1 MLVKQK
7 PYAEVASPDFYK
19 VLLQNEHVK
28 ILEMIH
34 EPGQID
40 EWHRHPPE
48 SVYFEKGGTLKI
60 HLPNGETIIKE
71 VVDGEVMWNDAW
83 THQVEN
89 IGDTTVK
96 AIIVEN
102 MSQEK

>member
-1 MLVKQK
+1 MTKERAQ
-7 PYAEVASPDFYK
+7 YADEASPNIYK

-48 SVYFEKGGTLKI
+48 SVYFEKGGKLKI
-60 HLPNGETIIKE
+60 YLPDGESIIKE
-71 VVDGEVMWNDAW
+71 VPDGAVMWNDEW
-83 THQVEN
+83 THRVEN

-102 MSQEK
+102 MSRE